1 MSTRLKPKLLSV
13 MKTYNK
19 EQFVKD
25 VIAGL
30 IVAIIALPLSIAL
43 AISSGVSPEQGLY
56 TAIIAGFF
64 ISLLGGSR
72 VQIGGPS
79 ATFMVVVYSVVAAS
93 SGVSPEQGLYTAI
106 IAGFFISLLGGSRVQ
121 IGGPSATFMV
131 VVYSVVAAHGTEGL
145 LITTILAGII
155 LILFGLFKLGSVIKY
170 IPYPITVG
178 FTSGIALTIFSS
190 QIKDFFG
197 MNLGAV
203 PTGFIDKWKLYFA
216 SFDQIQWMPFMIGA
230 IALAILII
238 WPKIN
243 KKIPASL
250 ISIIV
255 TTALVAILKLD
266 VQTIGT
272 QYTNLSSSFP
282 MPSIPHITWN
292 KIETLLSPAFTIAFL
307 CSLESLLSA
316 VVSDGMIGSKHRS
329 NMELVAEG
337 VANIASGLFGGMPAT
352 GAIARTV
359 ANIKNGGRTPIAGV
373 VHAITLLFILLF
385 LMPLVKMIPLATLAA
400 VLIMVSYNMSEWR
413 MFKKLLSAPKSDVA
427 VLLSTFFLTVLFDLT
442 LAISVG
448 MVLTSFLFMKR
459 MTDVTDIQGIEMNDD
474 DEDLELL
481 DEELKE
487 ALSDEILIYEIN
499 GPFFFGAADKFLDS
513 IQSLQGPSKVLIIRL
528 RNVPVID
535 ATAVHTLNL
544 LHDNCQRSNTTL
556 ILSEVNDN
564 PYKVI
569 KRVGLVREI
578 GRAQVCRQFDQ
589 AIERAKQLI

>member
-19 EQFVKD
+19 DQFIKD

-79 ATFMVVVYSVVAAS
+79 ATFMVVVYSVVAS
-93 SGVSPEQGLYTAI
+93 
-106 IAGFFISLLGGSRVQ
+106 
-121 IGGPSATFMV
+121 
-131 VVYSVVAAHGTEGL
+131 HGTEGL
-145 LITTILAGII
+145 LITTILAGIM
-155 LILFGLFKLGSVIKY
+155 LILFGLLKLGSMIKY

-197 MNLGAV
+197 MDIGAV
-203 PTGFIDKWKLYFA
+203 PTKFIEKWQLYFS
-216 SFDQIQWMPFMIGA
+216 SFDKIQWLPFLIGG

-238 WPKIN
+238 WPRIN
-243 KKIPASL
+243 KRIPASL
-250 ISIIV
+250 ISIVV
-255 TTALVAILKLD
+255 TTALVAILNLD

-272 QYTNLSSSFP
+272 QYTDLSSSFP
-282 MPSIPHITWN
+282 TPSIPNITWS
-292 KIETLLSPAFTIAFL
+292 KVEDLISPAFTIAFL

-400 VLIMVSYNMSEWR
+400 ILIMVSYNMSEWR
-413 MFKKLLSAPKSDVA
+413 MFKKLLNAPKSDVI

-448 MVLTSFLFMKR
+448 MVLTAFLFMKR

-474 DEDLELL
+474 EEELGLL
-481 DEELKE
+481 DDELKE
-487 ALSDEILIYEIN
+487 VLSDEILIYEIN

-535 ATAVHTLNL
+535 ATAVHALNL
-544 LHDNCQRSNTTL
+544 LQDNCHRSNTTL
-556 ILSEVNDN
+556 ILSEVNDR
-564 PYKVI
+564 PYQVI
-569 KRVGLVREI
+569 KRVGLVQEI
-578 GRAQVCRQFDQ
+578 GRQQVCRHFDQ
-589 AIERAKQLI
+589 AIARAKEIVNKH

>member
-13 MKTYNK
+13 IKTYNK

-25 VIAGL
+25 LIAGL

-79 ATFMVVVYSVVAAS
+79 ATFMVVVYSVVA
-93 SGVSPEQGLYTAI
+93 T
-106 IAGFFISLLGGSRVQ
+106 
-121 IGGPSATFMV
+121 
-131 VVYSVVAAHGTEGL
+131 HGTEGL

-155 LILFGLFKLGSVIKY
+155 LILFGLLKLGSMIKY

-197 MNLGAV
+197 MNIGSV
-203 PTGFIDKWKLYFA
+203 PTGFIDKWKLYFS
-216 SFDQIQWMPFMIGA
+216 SFDEAQWLPSIIGI
-230 IALAILII
+230 IALIILIV
-238 WPKIN
+238 WPKVN
-243 KKIPASL
+243 KRIPASL
-250 ISIIV
+250 ISIII
-255 TTALVAILKLD
+255 TTALVAIFKLD

-272 QYTNLSSSFP
+272 QFTNLSSSFP
-282 MPSIPHITWN
+282 MPALPHFTWN
-292 KIETLLSPAFTIAFL
+292 KIEVLLSPAFTIAFL

-359 ANIKNGGRTPIAGV
+359 ANIKNGGRTPIAGI
-373 VHAITLLFILLF
+373 VHAVTLLFILLF

-400 VLIMVSYNMSEWR
+400 VLIIVSYNMSEWR
-413 MFKKLLSAPKSDVA
+413 IFKKLLSAPKSDVV

-448 MVLTSFLFMKR
+448 MVLTAFLFMKR
-459 MTDVTDIQGIEMNDD
+459 MTDVTDIQGFDLND
-474 DEDLELL
+474 DEDEIELL

-487 ALSDEILIYEIN
+487 VISDEILIYEIN

-535 ATAVHTLNL
+535 ATAVHALNL
-544 LHDNCQRSNTTL
+544 LHDNCQRSNTAL

-569 KRVGLVREI
+569 KRVGLVREV
-578 GRAQVCRQFDQ
+578 GRSNICRQFEQ
-589 AIERAKQLI
+589 AIERAKQIVKTNA

>member
-19 EQFVKD
+19 EQFIKD

-30 IVAIIALPLSIAL
+30 IVVIIALPLSIAL

-79 ATFMVVVYSVVAAS
+79 ATFMVVVYSVVA
-93 SGVSPEQGLYTAI
+93 T
-106 IAGFFISLLGGSRVQ
+106 
-121 IGGPSATFMV
+121 
-131 VVYSVVAAHGTEGL
+131 HGTEGL

-155 LILFGLFKLGSVIKY
+155 LILFGLLKLGSVIKY

-197 MNLGAV
+197 MNIGSV
-203 PTGFIDKWKLYFA
+203 PTGFIDKWNLYFS
-216 SFDQIQWMPFMIGA
+216 SFDEIQWMPFIIGA

-243 KKIPASL
+243 KRIPASL

-255 TTALVAILKLD
+255 TTALVAIFKLD

-272 QYTNLSSSFP
+272 QYTNLSSAFP
-282 MPSIPHITWN
+282 MPSIPNITWN
-292 KIETLLSPAFTIAFL
+292 KIEDLLSPAFTIAFL

-413 MFKKLLSAPKSDVA
+413 MFKKLLSAPKSDVV

-459 MTDVTDIQGIEMNDD
+459 MTDVTDIQGFNMQD
-474 DEDLELL
+474 DEDELELL

-535 ATAVHTLNL
+535 ATAVHALNL
-544 LHDNCQRSNTTL
+544 LHDNCKRSNTIL

-578 GRAQVCRQFDQ
+578 GRAHVCRKFDQ
-589 AIERAKQLI
+589 AIELAKQLVKVA

>member
-19 EQFVKD
+19 EQFIKD

-79 ATFMVVVYSVVAAS
+79 ATFMVVVYGVVA
-93 SGVSPEQGLYTAI
+93 T
-106 IAGFFISLLGGSRVQ
+106 
-121 IGGPSATFMV
+121 
-131 VVYSVVAAHGTEGL
+131 HGTEGL

-155 LILFGLFKLGSVIKY
+155 LILFGLCKLGSMIKY

-178 FTSGIALTIFSS
+178 FTSGIAVTIFSS

-197 MNLGAV
+197 MNIGTV
-203 PTGFIDKWKLYFA
+203 PTEFIEKWIYYFE
-216 SFDQIQWMPFMIGA
+216 SFDKARLLPFIIGSL
-230 IALAILII
+230 ALAILII

-243 KKIPASL
+243 KKIPGSL
-250 ISIIV
+250 IAIVV
-255 TTALVAILKLD
+255 TTFLVSVLKLD
-266 VQTIGT
+266 VQTIGS
-272 QYTNLSSSFP
+272 QYANLSSSFP
-282 MPSIPHITWN
+282 MPSIPHFTWA
-292 KIETLLSPAFTIAFL
+292 KIQVLLAPAFTIAFL
-307 CSLESLLSA
+307 CSMESLLSA

-337 VANIASGLFGGMPAT
+337 IANIASGLFGGMPAT

-359 ANIKNGGRTPIAGV
+359 ANIKNGGRTPIAGII
-373 VHAITLLFILLF
+373 HALTLLFILLV
-385 LMPLVKMIPLATLAA
+385 LMPLVKLIPLATLAA
-400 VLIMVSYNMSEWR
+400 ILIMVSYNMSEWR
-413 MFKKLLSAPKSDVA
+413 MFKKLLHAPKSDVA
-427 VLLSTFFLTVLFDLT
+427 VLLTTFFLTVLFDLT
-442 LAISVG
+442 LAISIG
-448 MVLTSFLFMKR
+448 MVLSSFLFLKR
-459 MTDVTDIQGIEMNDD
+459 MTDVTDVYGLDLMDD
-474 DEDLELL
+474 HEDSELL
-481 DEELKE
+481 DDELKE
-487 ALSDEILIYEIN
+487 VLSDEILVYEIN

-535 ATAVHTLNL
+535 ATAVHALDL
-544 LHDNCQRSNTTL
+544 LYDNCERSNTVL
-556 ILSEVNDN
+556 VLSEVADR
-564 PYKVI
+564 PYQVI
-569 KRVGLVREI
+569 KRVGLVKHI
-578 GRAQVCRQFDQ
+578 GRANVCRGFED
-589 AIERAKQLI
+589 AITRAKQLIA

>member
-43 AISSGVSPEQGLY
+43 AI
-56 TAIIAGFF
+56 
-64 ISLLGGSR
+64 
-72 VQIGGPS
+72 
-79 ATFMVVVYSVVAAS
+79 S

-544 LHDNCQRSNTTL
+544 LHDSCQRSNTTL

>member
-43 AISSGVSPEQGLY
+43 AI
-56 TAIIAGFF
+56 
-64 ISLLGGSR
+64 
-72 VQIGGPS
+72 
-79 ATFMVVVYSVVAAS
+79 S

>member
-43 AISSGVSPEQGLY
+43 AI
-56 TAIIAGFF
+56 
-64 ISLLGGSR
+64 
-72 VQIGGPS
+72 
-79 ATFMVVVYSVVAAS
+79 S

-427 VLLSTFFLTVLFDLT
+427 VLLSTFLLTVLFDLT

-544 LHDNCQRSNTTL
+544 LHDSCQRSNTTL

>member
-1 MSTRLKPKLLSV
+1 VSTRLKPKLLSV

-79 ATFMVVVYSVVAAS
+79 ATFMVVVYSVVAA
-93 SGVSPEQGLYTAI
+93 
-106 IAGFFISLLGGSRVQ
+106 
-121 IGGPSATFMV
+121 
-131 VVYSVVAAHGTEGL
+131 HGTEGL

-155 LILFGLFKLGSVIKY
+155 LILFGLLKLGSVIKY

-255 TTALVAILKLD
+255 TTALVALLKLD

-282 MPSIPHITWN
+282 MPSIPHITWS
-292 KIETLLSPAFTIAFL
+292 KIETLLSPAFL

-413 MFKKLLSAPKSDVA
+413 MFKKLLSAPKSDVV

-474 DEDLELL
+474 DDDLELL

-535 ATAVHTLNL
+535 ATAVHALNL

-556 ILSEVNDN
+556 ILSEVNDS

-578 GRAQVCRQFDQ
+578 GRAQVCRHFDQ
-589 AIERAKQLI
+589 AIARAKEIVKLH

>member
-19 EQFVKD
+19 DQFIKD

-79 ATFMVVVYSVVAAS
+79 ATFMVVVYSVVAS
-93 SGVSPEQGLYTAI
+93 
-106 IAGFFISLLGGSRVQ
+106 
-121 IGGPSATFMV
+121 
-131 VVYSVVAAHGTEGL
+131 HGTEGL
-145 LITTILAGII
+145 LITTILAGIM
-155 LILFGLFKLGSVIKY
+155 LILFGLLKLGSMIKY

-197 MNLGAV
+197 MDIGAV
-203 PTGFIDKWKLYFA
+203 PTKFIEKWQLYFS
-216 SFDQIQWMPFMIGA
+216 SFDKIQWLPFLIGG

-238 WPKIN
+238 WPRIN
-243 KKIPASL
+243 KRIPASL
-250 ISIIV
+250 ISIVV
-255 TTALVAILKLD
+255 TTVLVAVLNLD

-272 QYTNLSSSFP
+272 QYTDLSSSFP
-282 MPSIPHITWN
+282 TPSIPNITWS
-292 KIETLLSPAFTIAFL
+292 KVEDLISPAFTIAFL

-400 VLIMVSYNMSEWR
+400 ILIMVSYNMSEWR
-413 MFKKLLSAPKSDVA
+413 MFKKLLNAPKSDVI

-448 MVLTSFLFMKR
+448 MVLTAFLFMKR

-474 DEDLELL
+474 EEEFELL
-481 DEELKE
+481 DDELKE
-487 ALSDEILIYEIN
+487 VLSDEILIYEIN

-535 ATAVHTLNL
+535 ATAVHALNL
-544 LHDNCQRSNTTL
+544 LQDNCHRSNTTL
-556 ILSEVNDN
+556 ILSEVNDR
-564 PYKVI
+564 PYQVI
-569 KRVGLVREI
+569 KRVGLVQEI
-578 GRAQVCRQFDQ
+578 GRQQVCRHFDQ
-589 AIERAKQLI
+589 AIARAKEIVNKH

>member
-19 EQFVKD
+19 DQFIKD

-79 ATFMVVVYSVVAAS
+79 ATFMVVVYSVVAS
-93 SGVSPEQGLYTAI
+93 
-106 IAGFFISLLGGSRVQ
+106 
-121 IGGPSATFMV
+121 
-131 VVYSVVAAHGTEGL
+131 HGTEGL

-155 LILFGLFKLGSVIKY
+155 LILFGLLKLGSMIKY

-197 MNLGAV
+197 MDIGAV
-203 PTGFIDKWKLYFA
+203 PTKFIEKWQLYFS
-216 SFDQIQWMPFMIGA
+216 SFDKIQWMPFLIGA

-238 WPKIN
+238 WPRIN
-243 KKIPASL
+243 KRIPASL
-250 ISIIV
+250 ISIVV
-255 TTALVAILKLD
+255 TTALVAVLNLD

-272 QYTNLSSSFP
+272 QYTDLSSSFP
-282 MPSIPHITWN
+282 TPSIPNITWS
-292 KIETLLSPAFTIAFL
+292 KIEDLISPAFTIAFL

-400 VLIMVSYNMSEWR
+400 ILIMVSYNMSEWR
-413 MFKKLLSAPKSDVA
+413 MFKKLLNAPKSDVI

-448 MVLTSFLFMKR
+448 MVLTAFLFMKR

-474 DEDLELL
+474 EEELGLL
-481 DEELKE
+481 DDELKE
-487 ALSDEILIYEIN
+487 VLSDEILIYEIN

-535 ATAVHTLNL
+535 ATAVHALNL
-544 LHDNCQRSNTTL
+544 LQDNCHRSNTTL
-556 ILSEVNDN
+556 ILSEVNDR
-564 PYKVI
+564 PYQVI
-569 KRVGLVREI
+569 KRVGLVQEI
-578 GRAQVCRQFDQ
+578 GRQQVCRHFDQ
-589 AIERAKQLI
+589 AIARAKEIINLH

>member
-19 EQFVKD
+19 DQFIKD

-79 ATFMVVVYSVVAAS
+79 ATFMVVVYSVVAS
-93 SGVSPEQGLYTAI
+93 
-106 IAGFFISLLGGSRVQ
+106 
-121 IGGPSATFMV
+121 
-131 VVYSVVAAHGTEGL
+131 HGTEGL

-155 LILFGLFKLGSVIKY
+155 LILFGLLKLGSMIKY

-197 MNLGAV
+197 MDIGAV
-203 PTGFIDKWKLYFA
+203 PTKFIEKWQLYFS
-216 SFDQIQWMPFMIGA
+216 SFDKIQWMPFLIGA
-230 IALAILII
+230 IALTILII
-238 WPKIN
+238 WPRIN
-243 KKIPASL
+243 KRIPASL
-250 ISIIV
+250 ISIVV
-255 TTALVAILKLD
+255 TTALVAVLNLD

-272 QYTNLSSSFP
+272 QYTDLSSSFP
-282 MPSIPHITWN
+282 TPSIPNITWS
-292 KIETLLSPAFTIAFL
+292 KIEDLISPAFTIAFL

-400 VLIMVSYNMSEWR
+400 ILIMVSYNMSEWR
-413 MFKKLLSAPKSDVA
+413 MFKKLLNAPKSDVI

-448 MVLTSFLFMKR
+448 MVLTAFLFMKR

-474 DEDLELL
+474 EEELGLL
-481 DEELKE
+481 DDELKE
-487 ALSDEILIYEIN
+487 VLSDEILIYEIN

-535 ATAVHTLNL
+535 ATAVHALNL
-544 LHDNCQRSNTTL
+544 LQDNCHRSNTTL
-556 ILSEVNDN
+556 ILSEVNDR
-564 PYKVI
+564 PYQVI
-569 KRVGLVREI
+569 KRVGLVQEI
-578 GRAQVCRQFDQ
+578 GRQQVCRHFDQ
-589 AIERAKQLI
+589 AIARAKEIINLH

>member
-13 MKTYNK
+13 MKTYTK

-25 VIAGL
+25 AIAGV
-30 IVAIIALPLSIAL
+30 IVAVIALPLSIAL

-79 ATFMVVVYSVVAAS
+79 ATFMVVVYGVVAS
-93 SGVSPEQGLYTAI
+93 HGV
-106 IAGFFISLLGGSRVQ
+106 
-121 IGGPSATFMV
+121 
-131 VVYSVVAAHGTEGL
+131 EGL
-145 LITTILAGII
+145 LLTTILAGII
-155 LILFGLFKLGSVIKY
+155 LILFGLLRLGSMIKY

-197 MNLGAV
+197 MTLENV
-203 PTGFIDKWKLYFA
+203 PTGFIDKWKLYFSSA
-216 SFDQIQWMPFMIGA
+216 NQIHWMPFIIGL
-230 IALAILII
+230 IALIILMI
-238 WPKIN
+238 WPRIN

-250 ISIIV
+250 VSIVV
-255 TTALVAILKLD
+255 TTVLVALLNLD
-266 VQTIGT
+266 VPTIGT
-272 QYTNLSSSFP
+272 QYTHLSSTFPRPSFP
-282 MPSIPHITWN
+282 EVTWN
-292 KIETLLSPAFTIAFL
+292 KIEMLISPAFTIAFL

-337 VANIASGLFGGMPAT
+337 VANIASGVFGGMPAT

-373 VHAITLLFILLF
+373 VHAVTLLFILLF

-413 MFKKLLSAPKSDVA
+413 MFKRLLSAPKSDVS
-427 VLLSTFFLTVLFDLT
+427 VLLVTFFLTVLFDLT

-459 MTDVTDIQGIEMNDD
+459 MTDVTNIQGVEWNDEEEEGQLFD
-474 DEDLELL
+474 D
-481 DEELKE
+481 ELKE
-487 ALSDEILIYEIN
+487 VLSDEILIYEVN

-535 ATAVHTLNL
+535 ATAVHALEL
-544 LHDNCQRSNTTL
+544 LQDTCRRSNTTL
-556 ILSEVNDN
+556 ILSEINDK
-564 PYKVI
+564 PYQVV

-578 GRAQVCRQFDQ
+578 GREQVCRYFDQ
-589 AIERAKQLI
+589 AVERAKQLVCR

>member
-13 MKTYNK
+13 MKTYHK
-19 EQFVKD
+19 DQFIKD

-56 TAIIAGFF
+56 TAIVAGFF

-79 ATFMVVVYSVVAAS
+79 ATFMVVVYSVVS
-93 SGVSPEQGLYTAI
+93 T
-106 IAGFFISLLGGSRVQ
+106 
-121 IGGPSATFMV
+121 
-131 VVYSVVAAHGTEGL
+131 HGTEGL

-155 LILFGLFKLGSVIKY
+155 LILFGLLKLGSMIKY

-197 MNLGAV
+197 MNIGSV
-203 PTGFIDKWKLYFA
+203 PTGFIDKWKLYFS
-216 SFDQIQWMPFMIGA
+216 SFDEAQLLPTIIGI
-230 IALAILII
+230 IALFILIV

-243 KKIPASL
+243 KRIPASL
-250 ISIIV
+250 ISILI
-255 TTALVAILKLD
+255 TTALVAVLNLD

-272 QYTNLSSSFP
+272 QFTHLSSSFP
-282 MPSIPHITWN
+282 MPSFPHFTWS
-292 KIETLLSPAFTIAFL
+292 KIEVLLSPAFTIAFL

-337 VANIASGLFGGMPAT
+337 IANIASGLFGGMPAT

-359 ANIKNGGRTPIAGV
+359 ANIKNGGRTPIAGI
-373 VHAITLLFILLF
+373 VHALTLLFILLF
-385 LMPLVKMIPLATLAA
+385 LMPLVKMIPLSTLAA
-400 VLIMVSYNMSEWR
+400 ILIMVSYNMSEWR
-413 MFKKLLSAPKSDVA
+413 MFKKLLSTPKSDVA

-442 LAISVG
+442 LAISFG

-459 MTDVTDIQGIEMNDD
+459 MTDVTDIQGFDLND
-474 DEDLELL
+474 DEDEIELL
-481 DEELKE
+481 DEEIKE
-487 ALSDEILIYEIN
+487 VISDEILIYEIN

-528 RNVPVID
+528 RHVPVID
-535 ATAVHTLNL
+535 ATAVHALTL
-544 LHDNCQRSNTTL
+544 LHDNCHRSNTTL
-556 ILSEVNDN
+556 ILCEVNDR

-569 KRVGLVREI
+569 KRVGLVKEI
-578 GRAQVCRQFDQ
+578 GRANICRQFEQ
-589 AIERAKQLI
+589 AIKRATQIVQASA

>member
-25 VIAGL
+25 IIAGL

-43 AISSGVSPEQGLY
+43 AI
-56 TAIIAGFF
+56 
-64 ISLLGGSR
+64 
-72 VQIGGPS
+72 
-79 ATFMVVVYSVVAAS
+79 S

-427 VLLSTFFLTVLFDLT
+427 VLLSTFLLTVLFDLT

-544 LHDNCQRSNTTL
+544 LHDSCQRSNTTL

>member
-13 MKTYNK
+13 MKTYTK

-25 VIAGL
+25 AIAGV
-30 IVAIIALPLSIAL
+30 IVAVIALPLSIAL

-79 ATFMVVVYSVVAAS
+79 ATFMVVVYGVVAS
-93 SGVSPEQGLYTAI
+93 HGV
-106 IAGFFISLLGGSRVQ
+106 
-121 IGGPSATFMV
+121 
-131 VVYSVVAAHGTEGL
+131 EGL
-145 LITTILAGII
+145 LLTTILAGII
-155 LILFGLFKLGSVIKY
+155 LILFGLLRLGSMIKY

-197 MNLGAV
+197 MTLENV
-203 PTGFIDKWKLYFA
+203 PTGFVDKWKLYFSSA
-216 SFDQIQWMPFMIGA
+216 NQIHWMPFIIGL
-230 IALAILII
+230 IALIILMI
-238 WPKIN
+238 WPRIN

-250 ISIIV
+250 VSIVV
-255 TTALVAILKLD
+255 TTVLVALLNLD
-266 VQTIGT
+266 VPTIGT
-272 QYTNLSSSFP
+272 QYTHLSSTFPRPSFP
-282 MPSIPHITWN
+282 EVTWN
-292 KIETLLSPAFTIAFL
+292 KIEMLISPAFTIAFL

-337 VANIASGLFGGMPAT
+337 VANIASGVFGGMPAT

-373 VHAITLLFILLF
+373 VHAVTLLFILLF

-413 MFKKLLSAPKSDVA
+413 MFKRLLSAPKSDVS
-427 VLLSTFFLTVLFDLT
+427 VLLVTFFLTVLFDLT

-459 MTDVTDIQGIEMNDD
+459 MTDVTNVQGFELH
-474 DEDLELL
+474 DEEEEGQLL

-487 ALSDEILIYEIN
+487 VLSDEILIYEVN
-499 GPFFFGAADKFLDS
+499 GPCFFGSADKCLDS

-535 ATAVHTLNL
+535 ATAVHALEL
-544 LHDNCQRSNTTL
+544 LQDTCRRSNTTL
-556 ILSEVNDN
+556 ILSEINDK
-564 PYKVI
+564 PYQVV

-578 GRAQVCRQFDQ
+578 GREQVCRYFDQ
-589 AIERAKQLI
+589 AVERAKQLVCR

>member
-19 EQFVKD
+19 DQFIKD

-79 ATFMVVVYSVVAAS
+79 ATFMVVVYSVVAS
-93 SGVSPEQGLYTAI
+93 
-106 IAGFFISLLGGSRVQ
+106 
-121 IGGPSATFMV
+121 
-131 VVYSVVAAHGTEGL
+131 HGTEGL
-145 LITTILAGII
+145 LITTILAGIM
-155 LILFGLFKLGSVIKY
+155 LILFGLLKLGSMIKY

-197 MNLGAV
+197 MDIGAV
-203 PTGFIDKWKLYFA
+203 PTKFIEKWQLYFS
-216 SFDQIQWMPFMIGA
+216 SFDKIQWLPFLIGG

-238 WPKIN
+238 WPRIN
-243 KKIPASL
+243 KRIPASL
-250 ISIIV
+250 ISIVV
-255 TTALVAILKLD
+255 TTALVAILNLD

-272 QYTNLSSSFP
+272 QYTDLSSSFP
-282 MPSIPHITWN
+282 TPSIPNITWS
-292 KIETLLSPAFTIAFL
+292 KVEDLISPAFTIAFL

-400 VLIMVSYNMSEWR
+400 ILIMVSYNMSEWR
-413 MFKKLLSAPKSDVA
+413 MFKKLLNAPKSDVI

-448 MVLTSFLFMKR
+448 MVLTAFLFMKR

-474 DEDLELL
+474 EEEFELL
-481 DEELKE
+481 DDELKE
-487 ALSDEILIYEIN
+487 VLSDEILIYEIN

-535 ATAVHTLNL
+535 ATAVHALNL
-544 LHDNCQRSNTTL
+544 LQDNCHRSNTTL
-556 ILSEVNDN
+556 ILSEVNDR
-564 PYKVI
+564 PYQVI
-569 KRVGLVREI
+569 KRVGLVQEI
-578 GRAQVCRQFDQ
+578 GRQQVCRHFDQ
-589 AIERAKQLI
+589 AIARAKEIVNKH

>member
-79 ATFMVVVYSVVAAS
+79 ATFMVVVYCVVAD
-93 SGVSPEQGLYTAI
+93 
-106 IAGFFISLLGGSRVQ
+106 
-121 IGGPSATFMV
+121 
-131 VVYSVVAAHGTEGL
+131 HGTEGL

-155 LILFGLFKLGSVIKY
+155 LILFGLLKLGSVIKY

-238 WPKIN
+238 WPKIK

-255 TTALVAILKLD
+255 TTALVALLKLD

-282 MPSIPHITWN
+282 MPSIPHITWS

-413 MFKKLLSAPKSDVA
+413 MFKKLLSAPKSDVV

-474 DEDLELL
+474 DDDLELL

-535 ATAVHTLNL
+535 ATAVHALNL

-556 ILSEVNDN
+556 ILSEVNDS

-578 GRAQVCRQFDQ
+578 GRAQVCRHFDQ
-589 AIERAKQLI
+589 AIARAKEIVKLH

>member
-25 VIAGL
+25 IIAGL

-43 AISSGVSPEQGLY
+43 AI
-56 TAIIAGFF
+56 
-64 ISLLGGSR
+64 
-72 VQIGGPS
+72 
-79 ATFMVVVYSVVAAS
+79 S

-272 QYTNLSSSFP
+272 QYTNLSSPFP

-413 MFKKLLSAPKSDVA
+413 MFKKLLSAPKSDVT
-427 VLLSTFFLTVLFDLT
+427 VLLSTFLLTVLFDLT

-544 LHDNCQRSNTTL
+544 LHDSCQRSNTTL

>member
-19 EQFVKD
+19 DQFIKD

-79 ATFMVVVYSVVAAS
+79 ATFMVVVYSVVAS
-93 SGVSPEQGLYTAI
+93 
-106 IAGFFISLLGGSRVQ
+106 
-121 IGGPSATFMV
+121 
-131 VVYSVVAAHGTEGL
+131 HGTEGL

-155 LILFGLFKLGSVIKY
+155 LILFGLLKLGSMIKY

-197 MNLGAV
+197 MDIGAV
-203 PTGFIDKWKLYFA
+203 PTKFIEKWQLYFS
-216 SFDQIQWMPFMIGA
+216 SFDKIQWMPFLIGA
-230 IALAILII
+230 IALTILII
-238 WPKIN
+238 WPRIN
-243 KKIPASL
+243 KRIPASL
-250 ISIIV
+250 ISIVV
-255 TTALVAILKLD
+255 TTALVAILNLD

-272 QYTNLSSSFP
+272 QYTDLSSSFP
-282 MPSIPHITWN
+282 TPSIPNITWS
-292 KIETLLSPAFTIAFL
+292 KIEDLISPAFTIAFL

-400 VLIMVSYNMSEWR
+400 ILIMVSYNMSEWR
-413 MFKKLLSAPKSDVA
+413 MFKKLLNAPKSDVI

-448 MVLTSFLFMKR
+448 MVLTAFLFMKR

-474 DEDLELL
+474 EEELGLL
-481 DEELKE
+481 DDELKE
-487 ALSDEILIYEIN
+487 VLSDEILIYEIN

-535 ATAVHTLNL
+535 ATAVHALNL
-544 LHDNCQRSNTTL
+544 LQDNCHRSNTTL
-556 ILSEVNDN
+556 ILSEVNDR
-564 PYKVI
+564 PYQVI
-569 KRVGLVREI
+569 KRVGLVQEI
-578 GRAQVCRQFDQ
+578 GRQQVCRHFDQ
-589 AIERAKQLI
+589 AIARAKEIVNKH

>member
-13 MKTYNK
+13 IKTYNK
-19 EQFVKD
+19 EQFIKD
-25 VIAGL
+25 LIAGL

-79 ATFMVVVYSVVAAS
+79 ATFMVVVYSVVA
-93 SGVSPEQGLYTAI
+93 T
-106 IAGFFISLLGGSRVQ
+106 
-121 IGGPSATFMV
+121 
-131 VVYSVVAAHGTEGL
+131 HGTEGL

-155 LILFGLFKLGSVIKY
+155 LILFGLLKLGSMIKY

-197 MNLGAV
+197 MNIGSV
-203 PTGFIDKWKLYFA
+203 PTGFIDKWKLYFS
-216 SFDQIQWMPFMIGA
+216 SFDEAQWLPSIIGI
-230 IALAILII
+230 IALIILIV
-238 WPKIN
+238 WPKVN
-243 KKIPASL
+243 KRIPASL
-250 ISIIV
+250 ISIII
-255 TTALVAILKLD
+255 TTALVAIFKLD

-272 QYTNLSSSFP
+272 QFTNLSSSFP
-282 MPSIPHITWN
+282 MPALPHFTWN
-292 KIETLLSPAFTIAFL
+292 KIEVLLSPAFTIAFL

-359 ANIKNGGRTPIAGV
+359 ANIKNGGRTPIAGI
-373 VHAITLLFILLF
+373 VHAVTLLFILLF

-400 VLIMVSYNMSEWR
+400 VLIIVSYNMSEWR
-413 MFKKLLSAPKSDVA
+413 IFKKLLSAPKSDVV

-448 MVLTSFLFMKR
+448 MVLTAFLFMKR
-459 MTDVTDIQGIEMNDD
+459 MTDVTDIQGFDLND
-474 DEDLELL
+474 DEDEIELL

-487 ALSDEILIYEIN
+487 VISDEILIYEIN

-535 ATAVHTLNL
+535 ATAVHALNL
-544 LHDNCQRSNTTL
+544 LHDNCQRSNTAL

-569 KRVGLVREI
+569 KRVGLVREV
-578 GRAQVCRQFDQ
+578 GRSNICRQFEQ
-589 AIERAKQLI
+589 AIERAKQIVKTNA

>member
-19 EQFVKD
+19 DQFIKD

-79 ATFMVVVYSVVAAS
+79 ATFMVVVYSVVAS
-93 SGVSPEQGLYTAI
+93 
-106 IAGFFISLLGGSRVQ
+106 
-121 IGGPSATFMV
+121 
-131 VVYSVVAAHGTEGL
+131 HGTEGL
-145 LITTILAGII
+145 LITTILAGIM
-155 LILFGLFKLGSVIKY
+155 LILFGLLKLGSMIKY

-197 MNLGAV
+197 MDIGAV
-203 PTGFIDKWKLYFA
+203 PTKFIEKWQLYFS
-216 SFDQIQWMPFMIGA
+216 SFDKIQWLPFLIGG

-238 WPKIN
+238 WPRIN
-243 KKIPASL
+243 KRIPASL
-250 ISIIV
+250 ISIVV
-255 TTALVAILKLD
+255 TTALVAILNLD

-272 QYTNLSSSFP
+272 QYTDLSSSFP
-282 MPSIPHITWN
+282 TPSIPNITWS
-292 KIETLLSPAFTIAFL
+292 KVEDLISPAFTIAFL

-400 VLIMVSYNMSEWR
+400 ILIMVSYNMSEWR
-413 MFKKLLSAPKSDVA
+413 MFKKLLNAPKSDVI

-448 MVLTSFLFMKR
+448 MVLTAFLFMKR

-474 DEDLELL
+474 EEEFELL
-481 DEELKE
+481 DDELKE
-487 ALSDEILIYEIN
+487 VLSDEILIYEIN

-535 ATAVHTLNL
+535 ATAVHALNL
-544 LHDNCQRSNTTL
+544 LQDNCHRSNTTL
-556 ILSEVNDN
+556 ILSEVNDR
-564 PYKVI
+564 PYQVI
-569 KRVGLVREI
+569 KRVGLVQEI
-578 GRAQVCRQFDQ
+578 GRQQVCRHFDQ
-589 AIERAKQLI
+589 AIARAKEIVKLH

>member
-43 AISSGVSPEQGLY
+43 AI
-56 TAIIAGFF
+56 
-64 ISLLGGSR
+64 
-72 VQIGGPS
+72 
-79 ATFMVVVYSVVAAS
+79 S

-448 MVLTSFLFMKR
+448 MVLTAFLFMKR

-535 ATAVHTLNL
+535 ATAVHALNL

>member
-19 EQFVKD
+19 EQFIKD
-25 VIAGL
+25 IIAGL

-79 ATFMVVVYSVVAAS
+79 ATFMVVVYGVVAS
-93 SGVSPEQGLYTAI
+93 
-106 IAGFFISLLGGSRVQ
+106 
-121 IGGPSATFMV
+121 
-131 VVYSVVAAHGTEGL
+131 HGTEGL

-155 LILFGLFKLGSVIKY
+155 LILFGVCKLGSMIKY

-178 FTSGIALTIFSS
+178 FTSGIAVTIFSS

-197 MNLGAV
+197 MNIGAV
-203 PTGFIDKWKLYFA
+203 PTEFIDKWIFYFE
-216 SFDQIQWMPFMIGA
+216 SFDKARLLPFIIGA
-230 IALAILII
+230 LALAILIV

-243 KKIPASL
+243 KKIPGSL
-250 ISIIV
+250 IAIVV
-255 TTALVAILKLD
+255 TTILVVILKLD
-266 VQTIGT
+266 VQTIGS
-272 QYTNLSSSFP
+272 QYANLSSSFP
-282 MPSIPHITWN
+282 MPSIPHFTWA
-292 KIETLLSPAFTIAFL
+292 KIQVLLAPAFTIAFL
-307 CSLESLLSA
+307 CSMESLLSA

-337 VANIASGLFGGMPAT
+337 IANIASGLFGGMPAT

-359 ANIKNGGRTPIAGV
+359 ANIKNGGRTPIAGL
-373 VHAITLLFILLF
+373 VHALTLLFILLF
-385 LMPLVKMIPLATLAA
+385 LMPLVKLIPLATLAA
-400 VLIMVSYNMSEWR
+400 ILIMVSYNMSEWR
-413 MFKKLLSAPKSDVA
+413 MFKKLLHAPKSDVA
-427 VLLSTFFLTVLFDLT
+427 VLLTTFFLTVLFDLT

-448 MVLTSFLFMKR
+448 MVLSSFLFLKR
-459 MTDVTDIQGIEMNDD
+459 MTDVTNVHGLELMDD
-474 DEDLELL
+474 HEDSELL
-481 DEELKE
+481 DDELKE
-487 ALSDEILIYEIN
+487 VLSDEILIYEIN

-535 ATAVHTLNL
+535 ATAVHALDL
-544 LHDNCQRSNTTL
+544 LYDNCERSNTVL
-556 ILSEVNDN
+556 VLSEVADR
-564 PYKVI
+564 PYQVI
-569 KRVGLVREI
+569 KRVGLVKHI
-578 GRAQVCRQFDQ
+578 GRSNVCRHFDD
-589 AIERAKQLI
+589 AISRAKQIVE

>member
-19 EQFVKD
+19 DQFIKD

-79 ATFMVVVYSVVAAS
+79 ATFMVVVYSVVAS
-93 SGVSPEQGLYTAI
+93 
-106 IAGFFISLLGGSRVQ
+106 
-121 IGGPSATFMV
+121 
-131 VVYSVVAAHGTEGL
+131 HGTEGL

-155 LILFGLFKLGSVIKY
+155 LILFGLLKLGSMIKY

-197 MNLGAV
+197 MDIGAV
-203 PTGFIDKWKLYFA
+203 PTKFIEKWQLYFS
-216 SFDQIQWMPFMIGA
+216 SFDKIQWMPFLIGA
-230 IALAILII
+230 IALTILII
-238 WPKIN
+238 WPRIN
-243 KKIPASL
+243 KRIPASL
-250 ISIIV
+250 ISIVV
-255 TTALVAILKLD
+255 TTALVAILNLD

-272 QYTNLSSSFP
+272 QYTDLSSSFP
-282 MPSIPHITWN
+282 TPSIPNITWD
-292 KIETLLSPAFTIAFL
+292 KIEELISPAFTIAFL

-400 VLIMVSYNMSEWR
+400 ILIMVSYNMSEWR
-413 MFKKLLSAPKSDVA
+413 MFKKLLNAPKSDVI

-448 MVLTSFLFMKR
+448 MVLTAFLFMKR

-474 DEDLELL
+474 EEEFELL
-481 DEELKE
+481 DDELKE
-487 ALSDEILIYEIN
+487 VLSDEILIYEIN

-535 ATAVHTLNL
+535 ATAVHALNL
-544 LHDNCQRSNTTL
+544 LQDNCHRSNTTL
-556 ILSEVNDN
+556 ILSEVNDR
-564 PYKVI
+564 PYQVI
-569 KRVGLVREI
+569 KRVGLVQEI
-578 GRAQVCRQFDQ
+578 GRQQVCRHFDQ
-589 AIERAKQLI
+589 AIARAKEIVNKH